1 MTMQHIQAA
10 NNLITYFLKEYGYNG
25 REFEA
30 EINILTKKKK
40 TTVSENHGIFEVL
53 VAGTIHAAIF
63 HVTGGGHF
71 TSEKMFLVAKITSK
85 MPR

>member
-1 MTMQHIQAA
+1 MENSYSVSA
-10 NNLITYFLKEYGYNG
+10 FK
-25 REFEA
+25 A

-40 TTVSENHGIFEVL
+40 TTVPENHGIFEVL